1 MVGIMSRRPLSHRIL
16 TCHSRESEL
25 SGDHTINISDTV
37 FSFLD
42 EERHQGSSSLESVGD
57 DVNYYVEEDENEEKE
72 NNNNSEHVEDSQFWE
87 ARHQLLQ
94 SVLCRTTT
102 LESEIRRITK
112 ETLKEVSENG
122 YYKCNCSWKMINNIS
137 CQNCLMKEVCSRLQ
151 NAGFNSA
158 ICKSKWRSSPHIPS
172 GDHTFI
178 DVVDNSSLK
187 KGEVRV
193 IIELNFRAEFEMAKA
208 SEEYKR
214 LVKCLPEVFVGKIE
228 RLLSLTKIMCD
239 AAKKCM
245 KEKKMHMAPWR
256 KQKYM
261 QAKWL
266 KTVERMTSK
275 SPLSADEYYSNRL
288 PRRPKASMLTV
299 DLLENFPNLHR
310 TVVEV
315 V

>member
-1 MVGIMSRRPLSHRIL
+1 MARRPLSHRIL
-16 TCHSRESEL
+16 TCHNRETEF
-25 SGDHTINISDTV
+25 SGDLHPINISDTV

-42 EERHQGSSSLESVGD
+42 EEGGSSLESVGD
-57 DVNYYVEEDENEEKE
+57 DVHVEDEINDEEKE
-72 NNNNSEHVEDSQFWE
+72 NIVEDSQFWE
-87 ARHQLLQ
+87 TQHQLLQ

-102 LESEIRRITK
+102 LESQIRSITK
-112 ETLKEVSENG
+112 ETVKKASENG
-122 YYKCNCSWKMINNIS
+122 CCSCSCKMVNDISIS

-151 NAGFNSA
+151 DAGFNSA

-172 GDHTFI
+172 GEHTFI
-178 DVVDNSSLK
+178 DVVDNWSPK

-193 IIELNFRAEFEMAKA
+193 IIELNFRGEFEIAKA
-208 SEEYKR
+208 SEEYNR

-228 RLLSLTKIMCD
+228 RLLSLIKILCN

-266 KTVERMTSK
+266 KTSERVTAAKISL
-275 SPLSADEYYSNRL
+275 PADEYYSNRL
-288 PRRPKASMLTV
+288 PMPRPKASMLTV

-310 TVVEV
+310 TAVEV